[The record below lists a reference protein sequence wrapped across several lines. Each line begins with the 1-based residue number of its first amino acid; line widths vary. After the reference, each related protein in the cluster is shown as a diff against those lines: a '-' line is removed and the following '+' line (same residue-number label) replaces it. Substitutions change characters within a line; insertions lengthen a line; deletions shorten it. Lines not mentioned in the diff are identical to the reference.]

1 MHHDPEK
8 SLPQRRKDAKNCRK
22 ELHFFAFPLRLCV
35 FAVCSGVLT
44 MNGIS
49 IGRADFAAIAQWVKP
64 GARVLDL
71 GCGDGVLFKYL
82 KRERAISGYGVEID
96 DANVLACVKNG
107 VNVIQRNLERGL
119 REFDDQSFDYVIL
132 SQTLQAMRNGERIL
146 HEMLRVGREGIVTF
160 PNFGYWRNRVHVLR
174 GRMPVSDSLPYQWF
188 DTPNIHLCTLDDF
201 EQFCSERNVRIIE
214 RKVLTGGRAVDLMP
228 NLLGA
233 LAIYHFGAG

>member
-1 MHHDPEK
+1 
-8 SLPQRRKDAKNCRK
+8 
-22 ELHFFAFPLRLCV
+22 
-35 FAVCSGVLT
+35 

-49 IGRADFAAIAQWVKP
+49 IDRADFAAIAHWVAS

-71 GCGDGVLFKYL
+71 GCGDGALFKYL
-82 KRERAISGYGVEID
+82 QRERDISGYGVEID

-107 VNVIQRNLERGL
+107 VNVVQRNLERGL

-160 PNFGYWRNRVHVLR
+160 PNFGYWRNRMHVLR
-174 GRMPVSDSLPYQWF
+174 GRMPVSENLPYQWF

-201 EQFCSERNVRIIE
+201 ERFCGERKIRILE
-214 RKVLTGGRAVDLMP
+214 RKVLTDGASVHVMP